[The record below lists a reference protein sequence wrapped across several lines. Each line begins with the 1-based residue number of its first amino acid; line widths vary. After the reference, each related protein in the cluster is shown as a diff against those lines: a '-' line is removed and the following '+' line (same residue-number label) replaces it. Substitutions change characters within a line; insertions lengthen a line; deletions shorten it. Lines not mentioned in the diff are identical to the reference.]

1 VRRGTTRARLAGLVP
16 LGTSSASE
24 RPGADFGF
32 LLLAVAVLASAACG
46 RRSPPAIELDLEPP
60 APERVLAG
68 FDTPASIPVQLV
80 TEEGVVRCT
89 LDAERAPRAAASF
102 VGLATGRSLHRNP
115 RDGALSNEPL
125 YEHLHF
131 FRAVPGI
138 FVQTGCPLDNGTGH
152 PGYRYPPEPHPDDA
166 ARLGR
171 GALFLASYTAPP
183 GRIDPHPPP
192 PGHTLGSQFAI
203 ALTSMKH
210 LAGKTTVLG
219 RCEDLDV
226 VERLAR
232 AREAGRLPALERV
245 LVTGGP
251 PR

>member
-1 VRRGTTRARLAGLVP
+1 VIG
-16 LGTSSASE
+16 
-24 RPGADFGF
+24 
-32 LLLAVAVLASAACG
+32 AACG
-46 RRSPPAIELDLEPP
+46 RRSLPSVELDLQPP
-60 APERVLAG
+60 APEQVLVG
-68 FDTPASIPVQLV
+68 FDSLASIPVQLL
-80 TEEGVVRCT
+80 TDEGAVHCT
-89 LDAERAPRAAASF
+89 LDARRAPQAVASF
-102 VGLATGRSLHRNP
+102 VGLATGRAPHRNL
-115 RDGALSNEPL
+115 RDGALSSEPL
-125 YEHLHF
+125 YDHLHF

-138 FVQTGCPLDNGTGH
+138 FVQTGCPLDDGTGH
-152 PGYRYPPEPHPDDA
+152 PGYRFPPEPHADDA

-183 GRIDPHPPP
+183 GRTDPHPPT
-192 PGHTLGSQFAI
+192 PGHTLGSQFVI

-245 LVTGGP
+245 VVDGAAQ
-251 PR
+251 

>member
-1 VRRGTTRARLAGLVP
+1 VRRGTARARLAGL
-16 LGTSSASE
+16 G
-24 RPGADFGF
+24 
-32 LLLAVAVLASAACG
+32 LAVLVGSACG
-46 RRSPPAIELDLEPP
+46 RRSPPGIELDLEPP

-68 FDTPASIPVQLV
+68 FAALASIPVQLL
-80 TEEGVVRCT
+80 TGEGVVHCT
-89 LDAERAPRAAASF
+89 LDAERAPRAVASF
-102 VGLATGRSLHRNP
+102 VGLATGRSPHRNL
-115 RDGALSNEPL
+115 RDGTLSFEPL

-138 FVQTGCPLDNGTGH
+138 FVQTGCPLDDGTGH
-152 PGYRYPPEPHPDDA
+152 PGYRYAPEPHPDDP

-171 GALFLASYTAPP
+171 GALFLASYTSPP
-183 GRIDPHPPP
+183 GRTDPHPPP

-232 AREAGRLPALERV
+232 AREAGRSPVLERV
-245 LVTGGP
+245 VIEGGS